1 MITHCR
7 MVDNRGGIRD
17 GVIEMD
23 VKSTWFGWHAVPPQ
37 KVNEFEFDHFTELG
51 VAVYLEET
59 R

>member
-1 MITHCR
+1 MTHHCR
-7 MVDNRGGIRD
+7 MIDNRGGIRD

-37 KVNEFEFDHFTELG
+37 KVNEFEFDHFTERG

>member
-23 VKSTWFGWHAVPPQ
+23 VKSTWFGWHAVPPP
-37 KVNEFEFDHFTELG
+37 VSYTHLTLPTNRE
-51 VAVYLEET
+51 V
-59 R
+59 

>member
-1 MITHCR
+1 MIAHCR
-7 MVDNRGGIRD
+7 MIDNRGGIRD

-37 KVNEFEFDHFTELG
+37 KVNEFEFDHFTERG